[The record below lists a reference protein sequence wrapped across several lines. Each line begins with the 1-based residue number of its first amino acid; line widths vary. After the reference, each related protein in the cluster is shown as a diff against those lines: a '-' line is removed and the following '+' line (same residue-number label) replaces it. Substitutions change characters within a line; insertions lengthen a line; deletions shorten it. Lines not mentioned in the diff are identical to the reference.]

1 MIRNKKIIPENQR
14 KWLHRLRN
22 ALLARGDTA
31 IRWLNGVKMP
41 EITIRTGRI
50 PYEKKSLI
58 GKQ

>member
-31 IRWLNGVKMP
+31 IQLAERGENAGNNDQNRPDTL
-41 EITIRTGRI
+41 
-50 PYEKKSLI
+50 
-58 GKQ
+58 